1 MFNAPLTSSRTDA
14 LARAAALAQRAHD
27 LRRMQVDVQK
37 LTAHEVEVLART
49 AASFFDA
56 IPLPE
61 FTTKLLPHSERGLR
75 RIRHRIL
82 HRTINTTAT
91 GTLIRALLLGSDG
104 KLRLFSARSVVS
116 RDLLLILEPGRTL
129 PAGVVRE
136 VVDWTPMLRVPQF
149 RPFEILEKISRALDA
164 VEDQIADAE
173 QRVSVQWAALAS
185 GDLSA
190 LLAEGDAARSRS
202 AAEGDAA
209 ASRSAAEGPVG
220 PRASVRTRAATDAA
234 PTAAAGPDVAVEP
247 ARAADTPAITAA
259 AVGSGRFTD
268 ADIPADTVRAVSP
281 PRFAADLTMGAPE
294 TAERAPAATL
304 RPADGA
310 HASESAGAPA
320 PVADVND
327 VFGAVGLFDMF
338 QRVEHVADA
347 AARGY
352 DEPGSSDGPTSP
364 AAAGRGADA
373 TPAVYPAPCVDADA
387 PADWIDFEEDLP
399 PSTALRPPDAGV
411 AAAMRALF
419 PVMPAPR

>member
-61 FTTKLLPHSERGLR
+61 FTTKLLPQSERGLR

-82 HRTINTTAT
+82 HRTIHTTAT

-104 KLRLFSARSVVS
+104 TLRLFSARSAIS
-116 RDLLLILEPGRTL
+116 RDLLLILEPGRAL

-149 RPFEILEKISRALDA
+149 RPFEILEKISRSLDA
-164 VEDQIADAE
+164 VEEQIAVAE
-173 QRVSVQWAALAS
+173 DRVSVQWAALAS

-190 LLAEGDAARSRS
+190 LMPETERADGVASGEIRS
-202 AAEGDAA
+202 
-209 ASRSAAEGPVG
+209 
-220 PRASVRTRAATDAA
+220 RASVRTRGADGAAHAVA
-234 PTAAAGPDVAVEP
+234 PTAAAAS
-247 ARAADTPAITAA
+247 ARPTEAAPVQAA
-259 AVGSGRFTD
+259 AVAPALLEAAAPPDD
-268 ADIPADTVRAVSP
+268 ATPVVVSAQP
-281 PRFAADLTMGAPE
+281 FAAECTSDSREGTAHAPLG
-294 TAERAPAATL
+294 TPRT
-304 RPADGA
+304 DGA
-310 HASESAGAPA
+310 AGVGPSPGAPA

-338 QRVEHVADA
+338 QRVESVADA
-347 AARGY
+347 AAGG
-352 DEPGSSDGPTSP
+352 PGESESSDSSTSS
-364 AAAGRGADA
+364 AAAGGPGDA
-373 TPAVYPAPCVDADA
+373 MSPAEPLLDPDADE
-387 PADWIDFEEDLP
+387 PDEWGDFEEDLP
-399 PSTALRPPDAGV
+399 PSNALKPLDAGV
-411 AAAMRALF
+411 AASVRSMF
-419 PVMPAPR
+419 PVLPAPR